1 MVTNDDLSEF
11 VMRMYNYSCVDV
23 PQGILIYDAY
33 KINIKSVLYIQYP
46 RQNQYKHIILV
57 EQKVT
62 ISQYKHNFNG
72 TESSNSPH
80 TQCLQMSVT

>member
-33 KINIKSVLYIQYP
+33 KINIKSVL
-46 RQNQYKHIILV
+46 
-57 EQKVT
+57 
-62 ISQYKHNFNG
+62 
-72 TESSNSPH
+72 
-80 TQCLQMSVT
+80 